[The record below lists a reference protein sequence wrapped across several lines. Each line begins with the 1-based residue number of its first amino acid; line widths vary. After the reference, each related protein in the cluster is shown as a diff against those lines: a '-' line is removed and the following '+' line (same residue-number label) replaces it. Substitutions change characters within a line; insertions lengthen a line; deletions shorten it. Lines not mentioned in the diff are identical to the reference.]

1 MNTLLIIIAS
11 LVAAYLAS
19 RLSRR
24 ERFTFTDLVAA
35 VPGALIGLTMVDF
48 HIGARSANEL
58 GMPLLFACGLT
69 IGLIGLRRSSM
80 QE

>member
-24 ERFTFTDLVAA
+24 EPFAFADLVAA
-35 VPGALIGLTMVDF
+35 VPGVLVGLIMADF
-48 HIGARSANEL
+48 HIGARSASDL
-58 GMPLLFACGLT
+58 GIPLLFACGLT
-69 IGLIGLRRSSM
+69 IGLIAVRRPST

>member
-11 LVAAYLAS
+11 LVAAYLAC

>member
-1 MNTLLIIIAS
+1 MHTLLIIIAG

-24 ERFTFTDLVAA
+24 EPFALADLVAA
-35 VPGALIGLTMVDF
+35 VPGVLVGLTMADF
-48 HIGARSANEL
+48 HIGARSAGDL
-58 GMPLLFACGLT
+58 GIPLLFACGLT
-69 IGLIGLRRSSM
+69 IGLIGLRRPSP